1 MNVFSQL
8 LGRFVIRLEH
18 NARYQVSAEYNLT
31 MILAV
36 LVVGVSLALLGG
48 GLYRLVESIATVVG
62 GLSVSHIP

>member
-8 LGRFVIRLEH
+8 VGRFVIRLEH

-48 GLYRLVESIATVVG
+48 GLYELISGIAAAIG
-62 GLSVSHIP
+62 GLSIAYIP